1 MTASDSNSI
10 KSPITPL
17 PETGLL
23 FMISGPSGVGK
34 STLIKRLHAKFDF
47 LFCVSATTRPRAE
60 NETDGVD
67 YHFIDTKTF
76 KQWVAEDR
84 FLEYAQ
90 VYGRN
95 FYGTPREAVAAQL
108 RAGRIVILDVDV
120 QGARQL
126 RAKATSSLLGV
137 FILPPS
143 NEALHERL
151 ISRARDTPEV
161 IERRFAHAK
170 EEIAAAQSEPIYDA
184 LIVNND
190 LDRATAELDG
200 LLANALAKHEH

>member
-1 MTASDSNSI
+1 M
-10 KSPITPL
+10 
-17 PETGLL
+17 
-23 FMISGPSGVGK
+23 
-34 STLIKRLHAKFDF
+34 
-47 LFCVSATTRPRAE
+47 
-60 NETDGVD
+60 D

-95 FYGTPREAVAAQL
+95 FYGTPREAVEAQL

-170 EEIAAAQSEPIYDA
+170 KRSPPPK
-184 LIVNND
+184 
-190 LDRATAELDG
+190 
-200 LLANALAKHEH
+200 ANPSMTR